1 MLVPI
6 AQAMVAIPLVIRVL
20 LPAVRGIDPRQQ
32 EAAAALGAAPWR
44 VLGTIDLPVLAR
56 GLGLAVGF
64 AFSTSLGEFGAT
76 SFLARPDHMTL
87 PVAIGRLISRP
98 GEANYGMAMASS
110 VLLAAM
116 TVIVMS
122 IAERLRPPEVT
133 SW

>member
-1 MLVPI
+1 L
-6 AQAMVAIPLVIRVL
+6 AI
-20 LPAVRGIDPRQQ
+20 
-32 EAAAALGAAPWR
+32 
-44 VLGTIDLPVLAR
+44 
-56 GLGLAVGF
+56 GF

-76 SFLARPDHMTL
+76 SFLSRPDHMTL

-98 GEANYGMAMASS
+98 GAQSYGMAMASS

-122 IAERLRPPEVT
+122 VAERLRPPEVT